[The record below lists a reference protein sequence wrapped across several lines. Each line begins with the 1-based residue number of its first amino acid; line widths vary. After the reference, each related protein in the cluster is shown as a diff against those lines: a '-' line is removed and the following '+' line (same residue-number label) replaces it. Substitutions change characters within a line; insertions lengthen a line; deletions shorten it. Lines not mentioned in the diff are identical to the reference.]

1 MEAIFE
7 ARTTGNNKEAD
18 RLTALLEAARQAPA
32 SASASADSAAAASLD
47 ADGAAAAAAAAVD
60 PESIST
66 PGSEPPA
73 GGRAPEEEREP
84 NRLRITHLTD
94 ADKSDQIAI
103 HALTKKGVPLAEAVQ
118 RILGPLPN
126 ALGGQGLSNSQ
137 GGPNNAQG
145 LPNGQSAQGGRMA
158 LEIPG
163 MNFVQGAASAQST
176 PSGAQGTSIAALEA
190 EVAELERQLDATTR
204 GGGSLYGS
212 EAARVTKE
220 LSRMNARLE
229 AARFA
234 AAVSEREHAR
244 EQARELGA
252 FEAQR
257 DANDAAARKQFPA
270 LNHENSPLFQLWY
283 ELSVAAHSPTHPDHA
298 KAQSVDGPMHFAAKA
313 ARMLGAQ
320 GAAGRGGG
328 PAMPA
333 VPAAQPPPAIRPA
346 AANKGS
352 APPPPARTAADIAR
366 EAEAAFEAA
375 TTGNFRAYRRP
386 IGSIITR

>member
-234 AAVSEREHAR
+234 APGV
-244 EQARELGA
+244 GA
-252 FEAQR
+252 GTR
-257 DANDAAARKQFPA
+257 PRTG
-270 LNHENSPLFQLWY
+270 S
-283 ELSVAAHSPTHPDHA
+283 
-298 KAQSVDGPMHFAAKA
+298 
-313 ARMLGAQ
+313 R
-320 GAAGRGGG
+320 AGG
-328 PAMPA
+328 
-333 VPAAQPPPAIRPA
+333 
-346 AANKGS
+346 
-352 APPPPARTAADIAR
+352 
-366 EAEAAFEAA
+366 F
-375 TTGNFRAYRRP
+375 
-386 IGSIITR
+386 

>member
-1 MEAIFE
+1 M
-7 ARTTGNNKEAD
+7 ARSG
-18 RLTALLEAARQAPA
+18 
-32 SASASADSAAAASLD
+32 DSAAAASLD
-47 ADGAAAAAAAAVD
+47 ADGAAAAADA
-60 PESIST
+60 ESIST

-73 GGRAPEEEREP
+73 GGRSPEEEREP
-84 NRLRITHLTD
+84 NRLRITHLSD

-126 ALGGQGLSNSQ
+126 ALNAQGMTQGQ

-145 LPNGQSAQGGRMA
+145 AQGGRMA

-163 MNFVQGAASAQST
+163 MNSMPSTQSASA
-176 PSGAQGTSIAALEA
+176 GAQGTSIAALEA

-204 GGGSLYGS
+204 GGGSLYGA

-234 AAVSEREHAR
+234 AAVSEREQAR

-320 GAAGRGGG
+320 GAAVRGGG

-333 VPAAQPPPAIRPA
+333 YPAAQPPPAIRPA